1 MRIWMSVI
9 AAAALAAGAP
19 ARAEVVEFDGAEIV
33 VGAPLSYC
41 TIGEG
46 QFSVL
51 QTLLLSEDP
60 GDILTSFARCDELA
74 EVEAGSAGTVRH
86 YGLIVGLRDEAG
98 DPARPGVELDEFHS
112 IYDGL
117 QAEAVNAGPHP
128 AMVGLNGDHDV
139 DVEPMGLVSADEQ
152 AHFGAL
158 TLRPQESGEPAI
170 VGVIG
175 RTLIAGRVVQVELYA
190 PEEEAPIPDLI
201 LLGRETVSA
210 LWDANPGAAGVAVAG
225 AEMPAEETAAWDQSE
240 ESEESYSPSEEEQ
253 PLAAAEQP
261 SEEEQA
267 LAELEALMSEGGAAL
282 QAIYWLIVGYLA
294 ASLALGIGIYAF
306 FKLRPRPA

>member
-1 MRIWMSVI
+1 MRVWVSVV
-9 AAAALAAGAP
+9 AAAALAASAP

-33 VGAPLSYC
+33 VGAPLSFC

-98 DPARPGVELDEFHS
+98 DPARPGVELDEYHS

-117 QAEAVNAGPHP
+117 QAEGVNAGPHP

-139 DVEPMGLVSADEQ
+139 DVEPMGLVSANEQ

-158 TLRPQESGEPAI
+158 TLRPHESGEPAT

-175 RTLIAGRVVQVELYA
+175 RTLIAGRVVQIELYA

-210 LWDANPGAAGVAVAG
+210 LWEANPGAAGVAVAG
-225 AEMPAEETAAWDQSE
+225 AETSAEEAGVWEE
-240 ESEESYSPSEEEQ
+240 ESQEGYSHSDEEE
-253 PLAAAEQP
+253 PLAAEDEP
-261 SEEEQA
+261 SMEEELAEAADALSA
-267 LAELEALMSEGGAAL
+267 LAGDSF
-282 QAIYWLIVGYLA
+282 QTVYWLLIGYLS
-294 ASLALGIGIYAF
+294 ASLALGVGLF
-306 FKLRPRPA
+306 GWFKLRPKAA

>member
-1 MRIWMSVI
+1 MRIWMSAI
-9 AAAALAAGAP
+9 AAAALAASAP

-46 QFSVL
+46 QFSIL
-51 QTLLLSEDP
+51 QSLLLSEDP

-74 EVEAGSAGTVRH
+74 EIEAGSAATVRH

-98 DPARPGVELDEFHS
+98 DPARPAVELEAYHAIF
-112 IYDGL
+112 DGL
-117 QAEAVNAGPHP
+117 QAEGVNAGPHP

-158 TLRPQESGEPAI
+158 TLRPHESGAPAI
-170 VGVIG
+170 VGVVA
-175 RTLIAGRVVQVELYA
+175 RTLMAGRVVQVELYA

-210 LWDANPGAAGVAVAG
+210 LWEANAGAAGVAVAG
-225 AEMPAEETAAWDQSE
+225 AEVSAEEAGAWPE
-240 ESEESYSPSEEEQ
+240 ETEESYSPSEEEQ
-253 PLAAAEQP
+253 PLAAEEEP
-261 SEEEQA
+261 SGEEQA
-267 LAELEALMSEGGAAL
+267 LAEIESLMSEGRVAL
-282 QAIYWLIVGYLA
+282 QAMYWLILGYLG
-294 ASLALGIGIYAF
+294 ASIALGIGIYGV

>member
-1 MRIWMSVI
+1 MRIWMSII
-9 AAAALAAGAP
+9 AAAALAATAP

-41 TIGEG
+41 TIGDG
-46 QFSVL
+46 QFSIL

-74 EVEAGSAGTVRH
+74 EVEAGSAATVRH

-98 DPARPGVELDEFHS
+98 DPARPGVELDAYHA

-117 QAEAVNAGPHP
+117 QAEGVNAGPHP

-139 DVEPMGLVSADEQ
+139 DVEPMGLVSAGEQ

-158 TLRPQESGEPAI
+158 TLRPHESGEPAI

-175 RTLIAGRVVQVELYA
+175 RTLIAGRVVQIELYA

-210 LWDANPGAAGVAVAG
+210 LWEANPGAAGVAIAG
-225 AEMPAEETAAWDQSE
+225 AETSAEEAGAGEE
-240 ESEESYSPSEEEQ
+240 ESEEAYSQSDAEEE
-253 PLAAAEQP
+253 PLAAEEEP
-261 SEEEQA
+261 SGEEQA
-267 LAELEALMSEGGAAL
+267 LAEIEALMSEGGAAL
-282 QAIYWLIVGYLA
+282 QAVYWLIVGYLA
-294 ASLALGIGIYAF
+294 ASLALGIGIYGF